1 VEKALLARR
10 AREEARKAR
19 AAVREQKK
27 GSKVKNMLGKLTPAQ
42 GRDKFK
48 NELFLVEGNSAGGS
62 AKSGRDRKF
71 QAILPLRGKVINAE
85 KTKLI
90 DLLKTKKLFPLSIQ
104 LEPELEPTSILMIR
118 ITGKLLL
125 WPTPIPM
132 GHIFKHYY

>member
-62 AKSGRDRKF
+62 AKSGRG
-71 QAILPLRGKVINAE
+71 P
-85 KTKLI
+85 
-90 DLLKTKKLFPLSIQ
+90 
-104 LEPELEPTSILMIR
+104 
-118 ITGKLLL
+118 
-125 WPTPIPM
+125 
-132 GHIFKHYY
+132 